1 LLEDLRLLLKPQFDE
16 KGLRLGLQIEPG
28 TPEWIET
35 DADKVRQVL
44 KNFLANAVKFTERG
58 EVTLKAVPAP
68 APYCV
73 ALSVKDGGIG
83 IPHAKQEA
91 IFEAFAQA
99 DGSTSR
105 RYGGTGLGLTISR
118 QLAELLGGEISL
130 VSEEE
135 KGAEFSLLLPAVCS
149 PDDAQAPASAQAS
162 RPTPDEEPEP
172 TPLSLQGLHVLLMEP
187 DVRSQL
193 RLGSMLRGWG
203 MSLHLADDL
212 EEVTETLD
220 ELERV
225 DFLMID
231 ALMPED
237 GACVTIQKIREHF
250 GAATVVIGLIPG
262 DREDAAETCLGQ
274 GADDFVAMPCDAHSL
289 SEVLTRNLDKGTE

>member
-1 LLEDLRLLLKPQFDE
+1 
-16 KGLRLGLQIEPG
+16 
-28 TPEWIET
+28 
-35 DADKVRQVL
+35 
-44 KNFLANAVKFTERG
+44 
-58 EVTLKAVPAP
+58 
-68 APYCV
+68 
-73 ALSVKDGGIG
+73 
-83 IPHAKQEA
+83 
-91 IFEAFAQA
+91 
-99 DGSTSR
+99 
-105 RYGGTGLGLTISR
+105 
-118 QLAELLGGEISL
+118 
-130 VSEEE
+130 
-135 KGAEFSLLLPAVCS
+135 
-149 PDDAQAPASAQAS
+149 
-162 RPTPDEEPEP
+162 
-172 TPLSLQGLHVLLMEP
+172 
-187 DVRSQL
+187 VRSQL